1 MKKIIIVVCCSFLL
15 VCSTNAQTLEECR
28 KLAKENYPEI
38 KHYNLLAMSE
48 QFSLSNASKAWLPQV
63 VVSGQMSYQS
73 ATPTY
78 PEAFSEMMAANG
90 IQMTGLQ
97 KDQYKL
103 SIEVSQNLW
112 DGGQTRAN
120 KAIIKADADYQK
132 SQIDVALYN
141 LNSRVDNL
149 YFGILLL
156 DARASLTENTLQV
169 LEGNLSRMKSHLKNG
184 VALQADVDA
193 IEAELL
199 TTRQHLEQ
207 IQASRNSYRRML
219 EVFIGRELTDE
230 PLKRPEMTNIQHHES
245 ARPELHMFAAQSA
258 LLEKKRLAIQSS
270 LMPKFSAFAQGFHGY
285 PGMDMFKDMM
295 SKRWS
300 FNALIGV
307 RMSWNVTP
315 LYTRKNDLA
324 KLDVAQQQI
333 DVQRDIF
340 NFNTRMQT
348 VQDDEAIS
356 RLQRALADDS
366 RIVELRQSVRIAA
379 ESKLQNGV
387 IETTELLRKIAD
399 ETAARLNLTTHEIE
413 LLQAIY
419 RLKQTLNQ

>member
-132 SQIDVALYN
+132 SQIDVALYH

-199 TTRQHLEQ
+199 TTQQHLEQ

-230 PLKRPEMTNIQHHES
+230 PLKRPEMTSIQHHES

-270 LMPKFSAFAQGFHGY
+270 LMPKFSSFAQGFH
-285 PGMDMFKDMM
+285 
-295 SKRWS
+295 
-300 FNALIGV
+300 
-307 RMSWNVTP
+307 
-315 LYTRKNDLA
+315 
-324 KLDVAQQQI
+324 
-333 DVQRDIF
+333 
-340 NFNTRMQT
+340 
-348 VQDDEAIS
+348 
-356 RLQRALADDS
+356 
-366 RIVELRQSVRIAA
+366 
-379 ESKLQNGV
+379 
-387 IETTELLRKIAD
+387 
-399 ETAARLNLTTHEIE
+399 
-413 LLQAIY
+413 
-419 RLKQTLNQ
+419 